1 MVTVELET
9 AFKGNSM
16 TSFVEVTVRLLL
28 TSDL

>member
-16 TSFVEVTVRLLL
+16 TSFVGITVRLLL